1 MNAEFLGYFLAILT
15 MLIYGVYMVPK
26 KLSTSTEGSFTF
38 WMGLGI
44 LISSLLIYMLFPQ
57 PNHSISKKSIY
68 IAAISGIIWATGT
81 FAYSLSITKIQL
93 TRSTPVKN
101 LSALFGIIS
110 GMIFFHEGL
119 DKNDLKIIFILISG
133 LAIILGAGFLSRV
146 GVNVSNTKPL
156 DLKTY
161 LTGIVLALWA
171 ALAFSLYTIPMKIAF
186 KNGVTPVDFLF
197 FMSIGI
203 FLGMLLLALWSGW
216 KPSVKIIM
224 ESYVPSNIIH
234 SLKTPSVRNRYLAM
248 LSGLGFSI
256 GSLLANYAVKLA
268 GVAVTW
274 PITKNSIV
282 AVLFSVFVLK
292 DVDYKSS
299 KCVFWLGIFLSLFG
313 IILMGLGV

>member
-1 MNAEFLGYFLAILT
+1 MNTELLGYFLAIVT

-44 LISSLLIYMLFPQ
+44 LISSLLIYLFFPQ
-57 PNHSISKKSIY
+57 SNHSISEKSIY
-68 IAAISGIIWATGT
+68 IAVISGIIWATGT

-93 TRSTPVKN
+93 TRSTPIKN
-101 LSALFGIIS
+101 LSALFGIIL
-110 GMIFFHEGL
+110 GVIFFHEGFG
-119 DKNDLKIIFILISG
+119 KNDFKITLMLISG
-133 LAIILGAGFLSRV
+133 LAIILGTGLLSRV
-146 GVNVSNTKPL
+146 GMNNSSTKPL

-161 LTGIVLALWA
+161 MIGVFLALWA

-203 FLGMLLLALWSGW
+203 FLGMFLLALWSGW
-216 KPSVKIIM
+216 KPSIKIVM
-224 ESYVPSNIIH
+224 EGYIPSNIMANFRI
-234 SLKTPSVRNRYLAM
+234 SYARNRYLAM

-268 GVAVTW
+268 GIAITW
-274 PITKNSIV
+274 PITKNSII

-299 KCVFWLGIFLSLFG
+299 KCIFWLGIFLSLFG